1 MKIQILLRK
10 IKSAPR
16 AFRIVWYWYLNK
28 IARFAVFPSFLSVL
42 GIKHFRAFLWKKTGC
57 NIGKNVSI
65 GWDVYYDVGNTKL
78 ITIEDDVWIT
88 SRALILCH
96 RRDMSVYYKG
106 ERYKDVPT
114 MHLPVVIKKGGCVS
128 MGAII
133 MPGVTVGE
141 GAVVGAGALVTKD
154 VPAWTI
160 VAGSPAKVIKV
171 LEERPQ

>member
-10 IKSAPR
+10 IKNAPK
-16 AFRIVWYWYLNK
+16 AFKFVWYLYLNK
-28 IARFAVFPSFLSVL
+28 IARFSVLPSLLSVL
-42 GIKHFRAFLWKKTGC
+42 GIKNFRSYLWRKTGC
-57 NIGKNVSI
+57 NIGNNVSI

-78 ITIEDDVWIT
+78 ITIEDDVWIA

-114 MHLPVVIKKGGCVS
+114 MHLPVVIKKGACVS

-171 LEERPQ
+171 LEERPK